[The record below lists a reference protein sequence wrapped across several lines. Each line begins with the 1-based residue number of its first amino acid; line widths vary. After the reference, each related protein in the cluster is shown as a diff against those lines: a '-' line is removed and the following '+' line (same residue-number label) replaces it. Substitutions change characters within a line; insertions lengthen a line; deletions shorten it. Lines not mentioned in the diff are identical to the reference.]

1 LPADVTAVASPCALG
16 RLFDR
21 MVMIMTVNVNVNV
34 NVKSEVPFLKA
45 CLLVGTDS
53 PRKVKSASTSP
64 SSPGLG

>member
-34 NVKSEVPFLKA
+34 KSEVPFLKA
-45 CLLVGTDS
+45 CLLVGADS
-53 PRKVKSASTSP
+53 PRKVKSASSSP